1 MKMGT
6 DHNFPF
12 HRSTVSRLG
21 KLWSVPIFMCALAAA
36 PIAVAQ
42 QMYKWK
48 DEKGVWHFSENPPP
62 DGSKAD
68 KIEVKPVGGERPA
81 VPPPDSWR
89 NKELE
94 SKQQKAKAEGADAIA
109 KKREEERRAEK
120 CRAYKAELDNLT
132 GGVRLFHLNDKGER
146 VFMEDKERHE
156 RIEDAKKAI
165 RENC

>member
-1 MKMGT
+1 MT
-6 DHNFPF
+6 SI
-12 HRSTVSRLG
+12 RTLLIV
-21 KLWSVPIFMCALAAA
+21 CALAAVPLA
-36 PIAVAQ
+36 FAQ

-62 DGSKAD
+62 DGGKAE
-68 KIEVKPVGGERPA
+68 KIEVKPVGGERPTVA
-81 VPPPDSWR
+81 PPDAWR
-89 NKELE
+89 NKDLE
-94 SKQQKAKAEGADAIA
+94 SKQQKAKVEGVDAIA

-146 VFMEDKERHE
+146 VFMEDKERQD
-156 RIEDAKKAI
+156 RIEEAKKAI

>member
-1 MKMGT
+1 MNSIPT
-6 DHNFPF
+6 LL
-12 HRSTVSRLG
+12 V
-21 KLWSVPIFMCALAAA
+21 VCALAAA
-36 PIAVAQ
+36 PVASAQ

-48 DEKGVWHFSENPPP
+48 DEKGVTHFSENPPP

-94 SKQQKAKAEGADAIA
+94 SKQQKAKTEGVDAIA
-109 KKREEERRAEK
+109 KKREEDQRAQK
-120 CRAYKAELDNLT
+120 CQAYKREMDSLT
-132 GGVRLFHLNDKGER
+132 SGVRLFQLNDKGER
-146 VFMEDKERHE
+146 VFMEDKERQD
-156 RIEDAKKAI
+156 RIEEAKKAI

>member
-1 MKMGT
+1 MNSIPT
-6 DHNFPF
+6 LL
-12 HRSTVSRLG
+12 V
-21 KLWSVPIFMCALAAA
+21 VCAIAAA
-36 PIAVAQ
+36 PVASAQ

-48 DEKGVWHFSENPPP
+48 DEKGVTHFSENPPP

-94 SKQQKAKAEGADAIA
+94 SKQQKAKTEGVDAIA
-109 KKREEERRAEK
+109 KKREEDQRAQK
-120 CRAYKAELDNLT
+120 CQAYKREMDSLT
-132 GGVRLFHLNDKGER
+132 SGVRLFQLNDKGER
-146 VFMEDKERHE
+146 VFMEDKERQD
-156 RIEDAKKAI
+156 RIEEAKKAI

>member
-1 MKMGT
+1 MKSI
-6 DHNFPF
+6 
-12 HRSTVSRLG
+12 STLV
-21 KLWSVPIFMCALAAA
+21 VVFALVAA
-36 PIAVAQ
+36 PLASAQ

-94 SKQQKAKAEGADAIA
+94 SKQQKAKTEGADAIA
-109 KKREEERRAEK
+109 KKREEDQRAQK
-120 CRAYKAELDNLT
+120 CQAYKREMDSLT
-132 GGVRLFHLNDKGER
+132 SGVRLFHLNDKGER
-146 VFMEDKERHE
+146 VFMEDKERQE
-156 RIEDAKKAI
+156 RIEEARKAI

>member
-1 MKMGT
+1 MKSI
-6 DHNFPF
+6 
-12 HRSTVSRLG
+12 STLV
-21 KLWSVPIFMCALAAA
+21 VVFAFVAA
-36 PIAVAQ
+36 PLASAQ

-62 DGSKAD
+62 DGGKAE

-81 VPPPDSWR
+81 VPPPDAWR

-94 SKQQKAKAEGADAIA
+94 SKQQKAKSEGADAIA

-156 RIEDAKKAI
+156 RIEEAKKVI